1 MTGFS
6 ASRRDGPNCGSCEII
21 APDPGAPSPGTMEIG
36 DESARVWIIN
46 GDRIDID
53 RAASEVRLA
62 TTSPLSD
69 DAVLHPYLA
78 FPAAVVSFWLGRRV
92 FHGGAFLHGN
102 RAWGLFAAK
111 AGGKS

>member
-1 MTGFS
+1 MMQVPGVKGAYGFRLIGL
-6 ASRRDGPNCGSCEII
+6 AADNDGLLRVPPRWPELRIVREII

-78 FPAAVVSFWLGRRV
+78 FPAAVV
-92 FHGGAFLHGN
+92 
-102 RAWGLFAAK
+102 
-111 AGGKS
+111 